1 MEFRKND
8 LVTLEIEDCGIDGEG
23 IGKADGFTVFVKDA
37 VIGDT
42 VTAKIIKAK
51 KNYGYGRLMEVLK
64 PSPYRVE
71 PKCEFA
77 RQCGGC
83 QLQALSYDQ
92 QLVFKTNKVKGHL
105 ERIGGFTDIPMEP
118 IIGMDELFHY
128 RNKAQFPVG
137 RNKEG
142 KIVTGFYAG
151 RTHNIIENRD
161 CALGVAENKEVL
173 DRVIAHMEKYGI
185 EPYNE
190 ATGKGLVR
198 HVLIRYGYFTKEVM
212 VCLILNG
219 NKIPKEEQLVK
230 SLCEI
235 PGMTSITINVNKK
248 HSNVILGEEIRLL
261 WGQEYITD
269 RIGDISYQISPLSF
283 YQVNPMQT
291 QKLYAKAL
299 EYADLHGQET
309 VWDLYCGIGTISL
322 FLAQKAKFVRGVEI
336 VPAAIENAK
345 ENAKLN
351 GLENTEFFVG
361 KAEEVLPR
369 EYKKNGVYADVIVV
383 DPPRKGCDETLL
395 ETMIE
400 MNPERIVYVS
410 CDSATL
416 ARDLKYLC
424 ERGYELRKVCPV
436 DQFGMTVH
444 VETVVLLSHKKP
456 DGHINVKIEFGEGEG
471 KVPLDN
477 IAKRAETYKPKER
490 VTYKMIKEYIEAK
503 YGFKVHTAYIAEV
516 KRDLGLP
523 MYDAFNAV
531 EELKQPRKH
540 PTAEKVEAIKDA
552 LKHFEVI

>member
-219 NKIPKEEQLVK
+219 NKLPKEEQLVK

-248 HSNVILGEEIRLL
+248 RSNVILGEEICLL

-444 VETVVLLSHKKP
+444 VETVVLLSQQKP
-456 DGHINVKIEFGEGEG
+456 DDTIEIDLDLDELDATSAELKATYQEIKDYVLKEFGLKVSSLYISQVKRKCGIEVGENYNLP
-471 KVPLDN
+471 KSENARVPQC
-477 IAKRAETYKPKER
+477 PKE
-490 VTYKMIKEYIEAK
+490 KE
-503 YGFKVHTAYIAEV
+503 
-516 KRDLGLP
+516 
-523 MYDAFNAV
+523 
-531 EELKQPRKH
+531 
-540 PTAEKVEAIKDA
+540 EAIKAA
-552 LKHFEVI
+552 LKYYAMI

>member
-456 DGHINVKIEFGEGEG
+456 DGHINVKVEFGEGEG

-477 IAKRAETYKPKER
+477 IAKRAESYKPKER

-523 MYDAFNAV
+523 MYDAPNAV

-540 PTAEKVEAIKDA
+540 PTVEKVEAIKDA